1 MKKRRIII
9 IPTIL
14 TIILSG
20 LLVGLLFAP
29 FMSAKGD
36 LREDILKGGK
46 VEISELGG
54 IEANKM
60 ADISILELMKIAVS
74 SDTALVNKSED
85 VVAMSLTI
93 IFIGLF
99 ICFSCHSLFLSF
111 FRRAIGVIF
120 FDFLL
125 LGINVMF
132 FIIALQE
139 GDFPSD
145 DFTWGFGFYL
155 YLLVSILGIICATW
169 LLVEKHIVKKQEK
182 IARAQFVNQPVPQP
196 EMVQPAYVE
205 PAYTEPAYT
214 EPAYTEP
221 AYTEPVE
228 EEQVVEAV
236 AEPQTVAATESGTK
250 FCAFCGNQVKVD
262 AKFCNSCGASL
273 EKTEE

>member
-36 LREDILKGGK
+36 LREEILKGGN

-54 IEANKM
+54 IETNKM

-74 SDTALVNKSED
+74 SDTVLVNKSED

-93 IFIGLF
+93 IFIGLY

-182 IARAQFVNQPVPQP
+182 IARAQFMNQPGPQP
-196 EMVQPAYVE
+196 EMVQPAYV
-205 PAYTEPAYT
+205 EPAYT

-236 AEPQTVAATESGTK
+236 AEPQTVAATESETK